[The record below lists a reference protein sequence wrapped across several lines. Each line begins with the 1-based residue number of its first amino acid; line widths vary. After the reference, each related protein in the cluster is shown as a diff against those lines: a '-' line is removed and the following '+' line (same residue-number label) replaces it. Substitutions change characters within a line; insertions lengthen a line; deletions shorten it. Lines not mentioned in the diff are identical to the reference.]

1 MDKKSKQVRQV
12 GPVRAVPEKESLKVH
27 GDKLGDVATPRRG
40 QEKSSS
46 RTAAKSRSSRR

>member
-12 GPVRAVPEKESLKVH
+12 GATAAVPEKESLKVH

-46 RTAAKSRSSRR
+46 RTAGKPCSSRR